1 MQEIDDEICRVKLE
15 LKKSMD
21 AYHSVCNEAKSARL
35 MVCFYFIFIRKAFSV
50 EKEHKKIESKSC

>member
-21 AYHSVCNEAKSARL
+21 AYHSACNEARSARL
-35 MVCFYFIFIRKAFSV
+35 MVCFYFL
-50 EKEHKKIESKSC
+50 